1 MPEIRSIRSTA
12 TLESIGFN
20 GCPAKEDSAIK
31 IAIAPLGAIAI
42 SF

>member
-12 TLESIGFN
+12 TLESIGLN
-20 GCPAKEDSAIK
+20 GCPVKGDSAIK
-31 IAIAPLGAIAI
+31 IAIAPRRAIAI